1 MVPRNWNNRDFTKS
15 NGKVS
20 GTSEGSF
27 HSWRMLW
34 KESAQ
39 PEFSR
44 RGHERFVQNRAQKA
58 DQECWLRI
66 LKLSNGR
73 QFVNSKYRLL

>member
-1 MVPRNWNNRDFTKS
+1 MVPRNWKNRDFTKS
-15 NGKVS
+15 NGKVP

-34 KESAQ
+34 KESPQ

-44 RGHERFVQNRAQKA
+44 RGHERFLYKV
-58 DQECWLRI
+58 E
-66 LKLSNGR
+66 
-73 QFVNSKYRLL
+73 